1 MVQGQSLKRRIEK
14 IERALEPRDKGACFR
29 FPDGKGGFIEVPG
42 CRTLLDVLALADAS
56 RKERTDNGRN

>member
-1 MVQGQSLKRRIEK
+1 MSIESRLRRIEK
-14 IERALEPRDKGACFR
+14 KLEPDDKGACFR
-29 FPDGKGGFIEVPG
+29 FPLPEGGFIEVPG